1 MSSPFRRKHK
11 YRLTKPTDEDPRPP
25 KRFKSTGDDFVL
37 RELDGFHDSSL
48 TNDEIHDSIELCP
61 VTKVLIDTEVYQ
73 RLRNIN
79 QLGSSHYIYTC
90 ANHNRFQVS
99 LLSTLEVEEEDVVLT
114 TLFFAKGKHA
124 SLRFEGNVIAT

>member
-11 YRLTKPTDEDPRPP
+11 YRLTKSSDEDPRAP

-37 RELDGFHDSSL
+37 RELTLTHDSTL

-61 VTKVLIDTEVYQ
+61 VSKALIDTEVYQ

-79 QLGSSHYIYTC
+79 QLGSSQYIYTC

-99 LLSTLEVEEEDVVLT
+99 LLSTLEVEEDVVRT
-114 TLFFAKGKHA
+114 TLFFATAKHA
-124 SLRFEGNVIAT
+124 SFRFEGSVIAI